1 MVSGQNVE
9 SFLIT
14 TFGDQPTRRFGN
26 DQETETLDCREQ
38 ALKETRN
45 TPTPAVVQE
54 EGSKRDRCTKN
65 CSPIPRSLEEVGNI
79 GSMFGMSNLSS
90 ERRGGSLRESES
102 YSEHDAS
109 TEKSVDTRSCTLND
123 SGSQHDE

>member
-26 DQETETLDCREQ
+26 DQETETLNCREQ

-45 TPTPAVVQE
+45 TPTPAIVQE
-54 EGSKRDRCTKN
+54 EGSKRNRCTKN
-65 CSPIPRSLEEVGNI
+65 SSPIPRSLEEVGNI
-79 GSMFGMSNLSS
+79 GSMPGVSDLSS
-90 ERRGGSLRESES
+90 ERGSGSLRESKS
-102 YSEHDAS
+102 DTEHDAG

-123 SGSQHDE
+123 SGSQHDK